1 MIMDYGVIYCN
12 NLQSNRILNKTLLTK
27 MPLLLKLQSDIMKL
41 NILKIPTNEVRR
53 AKIKLSLLL
62 SIRIKLD
69 KIHVTSVSSN

>member
-27 MPLLLKLQSDIMKL
+27 MPLILKLQSDIMKL